1 MALSAAQMAQMSRLL
16 DEALPLDAAGRR
28 RWLEQLAPEHR
39 ELESALRQALLPQDG
54 ASSEPIQVGTLPKI
68 NAGDTTM
75 PVRGLERG
83 ARVGPYRLERDSS
96 RSSAATGAHRPGGAV
111 ELWRDDLDERRATNK
126 MRGSVA
132 AREMMPALI
141 DAGKVSSS
149 ASRSMRIPP
158 DFGGTWDMDPVQR
171 SGRCP
176 VVC

>member
-83 ARVGPYRLERDSS
+83 ARVGPYRLERPLGAGGMAEVWLAQRADGAFKREVALKLPTLS
-96 RSSAATGAHRPGGAV
+96 RIR
-111 ELWRDDLDERRATNK
+111 RDLASRF
-126 MRGSVA
+126 
-132 AREMMPALI
+132 ARERDIL
-141 DAGKVSSS
+141 AG
-149 ASRSMRIPP
+149 
-158 DFGGTWDMDPVQR
+158 
-171 SGRCP
+171 
-176 VVC
+176 